1 MGAGTLPA
9 GHACGGEGK
18 AVGDGEKEEVVL
30 TLREREGVPLDVIVP
45 DIVESAGGAVA
56 LREREVV
63 PLDVR
68 VPDIVESAGGAVGE
82 SEEVAV

>member
-45 DIVESAGGAVA
+45 DIVE
-56 LREREVV
+56 R
-63 PLDVR
+63 
-68 VPDIVESAGGAVGE
+68 AGGAVGE